1 MIGVPD
7 EKWIEAITAV
17 VTVKDGRA
25 VTAEE
30 IIAHVSGRIAPFKI
44 PKQVRFMDE
53 LPRNQSGKLLKRALR

>member
-1 MIGVPD
+1 M
-7 EKWIEAITAV
+7 
-17 VTVKDGRA
+17 
-25 VTAEE
+25 TAEE